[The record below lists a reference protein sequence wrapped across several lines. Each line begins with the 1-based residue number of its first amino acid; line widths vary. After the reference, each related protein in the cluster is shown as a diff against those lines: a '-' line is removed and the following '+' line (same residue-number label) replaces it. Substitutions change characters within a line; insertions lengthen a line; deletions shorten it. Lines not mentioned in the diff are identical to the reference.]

1 MKYKT
6 RKLTNN
12 NELIYALKRCV
23 FSPAPETLILSIAVN
38 SNESSFHSS
47 RAPTEKDLI
56 VYNLRLHIK
65 QRQVQSNYIS

>member
-1 MKYKT
+1 MKYKK

-38 SNESSFHSS
+38 TNAELESTNAH
-47 RAPTEKDLI
+47 TM
-56 VYNLRLHIK
+56 N
-65 QRQVQSNYIS
+65 